1 MSDDGDPESDLTGFD
16 TKDGDDDHPDSADSP
31 NRRTLIRLLIG
42 LGIGIPV
49 AVELSTFLGLLE
61 QSLFDSRGASP
72 SAASDTETGRTTEP
86 GPDVGDDLLPEEPVA
101 VVLRDMAV
109 LADGSPEFV
118 MTVEVLNE
126 GQTPIELRFR
136 SITLESGRTIQ
147 GNGSTGRLEVGEET
161 MITGRWQ
168 LDDRA
173 TPRQVTLVVV
183 GFPSDGDAE
192 VSTHRVP
199 LGHVPVRSAETTE

>member
-1 MSDDGDPESDLTGFD
+1 MSNDDGPESDLTGFD
-16 TKDGDDDHPDSADSP
+16 TNGGDDDHPDSADSS

-42 LGIGIPV
+42 LGIGIPI

-61 QSLFDSRGASP
+61 QSLFDSEGASP
-72 SAASDTETGRTTEP
+72 GAASDTETGRTTEQR
-86 GPDVGDDLLPEEPVA
+86 PDVGDDLLPEEPVT

-118 MTVEVLNE
+118 MTVEVMNE

-136 SITLESGRTIQ
+136 SITLETGRTIQ

-173 TPRQVTLVVV
+173 TPQRVTLVLV
-183 GFPSDGDAE
+183 GFSSDGDAE
-192 VSTHRVP
+192 VSTHQVP
-199 LGHVPVRSAETTE
+199 LGHVPVRNAATTE